1 MKRTCGVLVV
11 SHGRWKKGDCAG
23 DFSTLSTFSH
33 TPITPVNYAVQPLIP
48 FNSLSWEFW
57 HESSID
63 ILEIEEDKVMK
74 SIT

>member
-1 MKRTCGVLVV
+1 MFEGV
-11 SHGRWKKGDCAG
+11 
-23 DFSTLSTFSH
+23 FSH